1 MEKHVGVAADEWKVA
16 VRSVDSSSPANFANS
31 VQMLDASFTPDPMD
45 PNSAPGSAGPIT
57 NQKIT
62 TDLINAFNLAPQR
75 LRDQLC
81 GSGGNSGGSVFVQDS
96 AGGSTGCSVGSWRYR
111 KRQRRAE
118 FI

>member
-62 TDLINAFNLAPQR
+62 TDRINAFNLAPQR
-75 LRDQLC
+75 LRGQLC
-81 GSGGNSGGSVFVQDS
+81 GSGANPGVSGLVANRSLGPTSLY
-96 AGGSTGCSVGSWRYR
+96 GGCLGYR
-111 KRQRRAE
+111 KRQG
-118 FI
+118 

>member
-16 VRSVDSSSPANFANS
+16 VRSVDCSSAANFANS

-81 GSGGNSGGSVFVQDS
+81 GSGGDPGVRLCVQNVS
-96 AGGSTGCSVGSWRYR
+96 RGATVC
-111 KRQRRAE
+111 
-118 FI
+118 